1 MPDSYEVDENGYAV
15 AAVTFQNIPLGQYT
29 VWEKPVLRYY
39 LKEVLANTENVRIVK
54 EAEAAY
60 GKDPKEIATGVAAL
74 TMENREASLTFVN
87 EKARYDRYSH
97 NDCIK
102 NTIPL
107 LFSSER
113 DRENRSKELLFSSV
127 CFGISGIFQDR
138 SL

>member
-1 MPDSYEVDENGYAV
+1 MAMPLPQLHFRIFPWVSIQSGKN
-15 AAVTFQNIPLGQYT
+15 
-29 VWEKPVLRYY
+29 PVLRYY

-60 GKDPKEIATGVAAL
+60 GKNPKEIATGVAAL

-107 LFSSER
+107 LFS
-113 DRENRSKELLFSSV
+113 
-127 CFGISGIFQDR
+127 
-138 SL
+138 

>member
-1 MPDSYEVDENGYAV
+1 M
-15 AAVTFQNIPLGQYT
+15 
-29 VWEKPVLRYY
+29 
-39 LKEVLANTENVRIVK
+39 K

-107 LFSSER
+107 LFS
-113 DRENRSKELLFSSV
+113 
-127 CFGISGIFQDR
+127 
-138 SL
+138 